1 MQKPPDCLWRA
12 QLWRADH
19 HQRLYQI
26 VLALCFESLY
36 KRFRH
41 ESAVGMSD
49 DTHLPRLRVCRE
61 RFDFRNKV
69 YNTALCR
76 NAIFKNLFG
85 RKAPIVGK
93 GAPRRNLSLA
103 HQTIHK
109 RTKPLVYRRTVKCIC
124 DAVDNDARLLGHT
137 TCAEHE
143 FLQISINIEKCR
155 RPQCV
160 LSKPQDAPLETGQEK
175 HTRAARRDSW
185 GVIDVLEEDRA
196 RKERVHEHI
205 GVVGKYVAHVLV
217 GKGKDDLLAGL
228 GA

>member
-93 GAPRRNLSLA
+93 GA
-103 HQTIHK
+103 
-109 RTKPLVYRRTVKCIC
+109 
-124 DAVDNDARLLGHT
+124 
-137 TCAEHE
+137 
-143 FLQISINIEKCR
+143 
-155 RPQCV
+155 
-160 LSKPQDAPLETGQEK
+160 
-175 HTRAARRDSW
+175 ARRDRW

-217 GKGKDDLLAGL
+217 GKGKDDLLAGVGVVKKDGFGQL
-228 GA
+228 RKNNLIPP